1 MFTGTIESLSHEGG
15 LLVKFTGSS
24 PALESIITDAA
35 TGDYIGKVDS
45 VLGNTNSPL
54 VHVAHIERKLDM
66 QSLLGKEVGVRS
78 KKPREERQN
87 DRDQRRDQRNE
98 RSGDRDGYRGSRDER
113 RQEKS
118 HQPSEDWDC
127 PQCQNNNYSFRQN
140 CNRCEAPR
148 PSSGRSS
155 SRRDERYG
163 GRDDR
168 RGRDDNRGRDDRRGS
183 RDSGRDSNRS
193 RGQRDG
199 ADNSN
204 DWDCPKCQNSNFS
217 FRSECNRCG
226 LEREG
231 GAPSPSRQRNDRS
244 GGRDGGHR
252 DRRDSGRDNFSRSD
266 NRSGGNENRMDGD
279 WECPK
284 CHNNN
289 FARRDE
295 CNRCGLARSGGARRD
310 SGRSGGG
317 GGYGGGGGG
326 RDSGRSGGGGYR
338 GGRDGGRD
346 SGRSSGGGGYG
357 GGRDGGRDSGR
368 SSGGGGG
375 YRGGRDGGRDS
386 GRSSGG
392 GYSGGGGRDS
402 GRSSGGG
409 GYGGGRD
416 GGRDSGRGRRDDSA
430 PRRKPEEPEFR
441 RSKGKKDGHAHNRG
455 PGEIRPQ
462 SYDKT
467 QD

>member
-1 MFTGTIESLSHEGG
+1 MASALSLGNTMFTGTIESLSHEGG
-15 LLVKFTGSS
+15 LLVTFTGSS

-54 VHVAHIERKLDM
+54 VHVAHIDRKLDI
-66 QSLLGKEVGVRS
+66 QTLVGKEVGVRS

-87 DRDQRRDQRNE
+87 DRDQRRDRNGG
-98 RSGDRDGYRGSRDER
+98 RDDRRGSRDER
-113 RQEKS
+113 REQRR

-127 PQCQNNNYSFRQN
+127 PECRNSNFSFRQN

-148 PSSGRSS
+148 PSTGRSS
-155 SRRDERYG
+155 ARRDERYG

-168 RGRDDNRGRDDRRGS
+168 RGRDGGRDDRRG
-183 RDSGRDSNRS
+183 RDGGRDSNRS
-193 RGQRDG
+193 SNRDG

-204 DWDCPKCQNSNFS
+204 DWECPKCQNNNFS
-217 FRSECNRCG
+217 FRAECNRCG

-231 GAPSPSRQRNDRS
+231 GAPRPGRQGNDRR
-244 GGRDGGHR
+244 GGRDGGYQ
-252 DRRDSGRDNFSRSD
+252 DRRDGGRDRFSRSD

-289 FARRDE
+289 FARRNE
-295 CNRCGLARSGGARRD
+295 CNRCGLP
-310 SGRSGGG
+310 RSGGG
-317 GGYGGGGGG
+317 GGGGGYRGGRDGG

-346 SGRSSGGGGYG
+346 SGRS
-357 GGRDGGRDSGR
+357 
-368 SSGGGGG
+368 GGGG
-375 YRGGRDGGRDS
+375 YRGGRDDGRDS
-386 GRSSGG
+386 GRSDDRRER
-392 GYSGGGGRDS
+392 RDS
-402 GRSSGGG
+402 SPRGRPESSG
-409 GYGGGRD
+409 
-416 GGRDSGRGRRDDSA
+416 
-430 PRRKPEEPEFR
+430 FR
-441 RSKGKKDGHAHNRG
+441 PAKGKKPGHAHNRG
-455 PGEIRPQ
+455 PSEIRPP
-462 SYDKT
+462 SYDRR

>member
-24 PALESIITDAA
+24 PALESIITDAT

-66 QSLLGKEVGVRS
+66 QSLVGKEVGVRS

-98 RSGDRDGYRGSRDER
+98 RSGDRDGHRGSRDER
-113 RQEKS
+113 RQERN

-155 SRRDERYG
+155 TRRDERYG

-168 RGRDDNRGRDDRRGS
+168 RGRDDNRGRGDRRGS

-193 RGQRDG
+193 SGQRDG

-252 DRRDSGRDNFSRSD
+252 DRRDSGRERFSRSD

-295 CNRCGLARSGGARRD
+295 CNRCGLARSGG
-310 SGRSGGG
+310 
-317 GGYGGGGGG
+317 
-326 RDSGRSGGGGYR
+326 
-338 GGRDGGRD
+338 GGRD
-346 SGRSSGGGGYG
+346 SGRSSGGGGY
-357 GGRDGGRDSGR
+357 
-368 SSGGGGG
+368 
-375 YRGGRDGGRDS
+375 RG
-386 GRSSGG
+386 
-392 GYSGGGGRDS
+392 GGGGRDS
-402 GRSSGGG
+402 G
-409 GYGGGRD
+409 
-416 GGRDSGRGRRDDSA
+416 
-430 PRRKPEEPEFR
+430 
-441 RSKGKKDGHAHNRG
+441 
-455 PGEIRPQ
+455 
-462 SYDKT
+462 
-467 QD
+467 

>member
-1 MFTGTIESLSHEGG
+1 MRRASALCLGNTMFTGTIESLSHEGG

-54 VHVAHIERKLDM
+54 VHVAHIERKLNM
-66 QSLLGKEVGVRS
+66 QDLVGKEVGVRS

-87 DRDQRRDQRNE
+87 NRDQRNE

-113 RQEKS
+113 RQEKN

-140 CNRCEAPR
+140 CNRCEAPK

-163 GRDDR
+163 GRDDNR
-168 RGRDDNRGRDDRRGS
+168 GGRDDNRGRDDSRGN
-183 RDSGRDSNRS
+183 RDGGRDSNRS
-193 RGQRDG
+193 NGQRDG
-199 ADNSN
+199 PDNSN
-204 DWDCPKCQNSNFS
+204 DWECPKCQNSNFS

-226 LEREG
+226 LEKEG
-231 GAPSPSRQRNDRS
+231 GEPSPSRQRSDRS
-244 GGRDGGHR
+244 GGRDGGNR
-252 DRRDSGRDNFSRSD
+252 DRRDSGSDRFSGSD
-266 NRSGGNENRMDGD
+266 NRSGGNESRMDGD
-279 WECPK
+279 WDCPK

-310 SGRSGGG
+310 P
-317 GGYGGGGGG
+317 
-326 RDSGRSGGGGYR
+326 
-338 GGRDGGRD
+338 
-346 SGRSSGGGGYG
+346 
-357 GGRDGGRDSGR
+357 
-368 SSGGGGG
+368 
-375 YRGGRDGGRDS
+375 

-402 GRSSGGG
+402 GRSGGGGYSGGGGRDSGRSGGG
-409 GYGGGRD
+409 GYSGG

-430 PRRKPEEPEFR
+430 PRGKPEESEFR
-441 RSKGKKDGHAHNRG
+441 RSKGKKDGHAHNRA
-455 PGEIRPQ
+455 PGEIRSQ
-462 SYDKT
+462 SYERTRD
-467 QD
+467 

>member
-1 MFTGTIESLSHEGG
+1 MASALSLGNTMFTGTIESLSHEGG
-15 LLVKFTGSS
+15 LLVTFTGSS

-45 VLGNTNSPL
+45 VLGNTDSPL

-66 QSLLGKEVGVRS
+66 QSLVGKEVGVRS

-87 DRDQRRDQRNE
+87 DRDQRRDRTDG
-98 RSGDRDGYRGSRDER
+98 RDDRRGSRDER
-113 RQEKS
+113 REQKR

-127 PQCQNNNYSFRQN
+127 PECRNSNYSFRQN

-155 SRRDERYG
+155 ARRDERYG

-168 RGRDDNRGRDDRRGS
+168 RGRDGGRDDRRGRDGGRDDRRG

-193 RGQRDG
+193 SNRDG

-204 DWDCPKCQNSNFS
+204 DWECPKCQNSNFS

-244 GGRDGGHR
+244 GGRDGGFR
-252 DRRDSGRDNFSRSD
+252 DRRDSGRDRFSRSD

-289 FARRDE
+289 FARRNE
-295 CNRCGLARSGGARRD
+295 CNRCGLPRSGG
-310 SGRSGGG
+310 
-317 GGYGGGGGG
+317 
-326 RDSGRSGGGGYR
+326 
-338 GGRDGGRD
+338 
-346 SGRSSGGGGYG
+346 
-357 GGRDGGRDSGR
+357 
-368 SSGGGGG
+368 GGGGG

-386 GRSSGG
+386 GRSGGGGG
-392 GYSGGGGRDS
+392 GYRGGRDGGRDS
-402 GRSSGGG
+402 GRSGGGGGGGYRGGRDGGRDSGRSGGG
-409 GYGGGRD
+409 GYGGRD
-416 GGRDSGRGRRDDSA
+416 GGRDSGRGDDRRERRDDS
-430 PRRKPEEPEFR
+430 PRRKPEGSEFR
-441 RSKGKKDGHAHNRG
+441 HAKGKKPGHAHNRG
-455 PGEIRPQ
+455 PSEIRSQ
-462 SYDKT
+462 SYERNRD
-467 QD
+467 

>member
-1 MFTGTIESLSHEGG
+1 LCLGNTMFTGTIESLSHEGG

-54 VHVAHIERKLDM
+54 VHVAHIERKLDLE
-66 QSLLGKEVGVRS
+66 SLVGKEVGVRS
-78 KKPREERQN
+78 KKPRVERQN
-87 DRDQRRDQRNE
+87 ERDQRRDQRTE
-98 RSGDRDGYRGSRDER
+98 RSGDRDGYRGTRDER
-113 RQEKS
+113 RQDKS

-163 GRDDR
+163 GRDER
-168 RGRDDNRGRDDRRGS
+168 RGGRDENRGRDDRRGS
-183 RDSGRDSNRS
+183 RDGGRDSNRS
-193 RGQRDG
+193 NGQRDG
-199 ADNSN
+199 PDNSN
-204 DWDCPKCQNSNFS
+204 DWECPKCQNSNFS

-226 LEREG
+226 LEKEG
-231 GAPSPSRQRNDRS
+231 GAPSPSRQRSDRS
-244 GGRDGGHR
+244 GGRDGGNR
-252 DRRDSGRDNFSRSD
+252 DRRDSGRDRFSGSD

-317 GGYGGGGGG
+317 GYGGGGG
-326 RDSGRSGGGGYR
+326 RDSGRSGGGGYGGGGGR
-338 GGRDGGRD
+338 DSGRSGGYGGGRDGGRD
-346 SGRSSGGGGYG
+346 SGRSGGGGGYG

-368 SSGGGGG
+368 SG
-375 YRGGRDGGRDS
+375 
-386 GRSSGG
+386 
-392 GYSGGGGRDS
+392 
-402 GRSSGGG
+402 GGG

-430 PRRKPEEPEFR
+430 PRGKPEASEFR
-441 RSKGKKDGHAHNRG
+441 RSKGKKDGHAHNRA
-455 PGEIRPQ
+455 PSDIQPRN
-462 SYDKT
+462 YDKT

>member
-15 LLVKFTGSS
+15 LLVTFTGSS

-54 VHVAHIERKLDM
+54 VHVAHIERKLDI
-66 QSLLGKEVGVRS
+66 QSLIGKEVGVRS

-87 DRDQRRDQRNE
+87 DRDQRRN
-98 RSGDRDGYRGSRDER
+98 RDGGRDDRRGSRDER
-113 RQEKS
+113 RQERS

-127 PQCQNNNYSFRQN
+127 PECRNNNYSFRQN

-155 SRRDERYG
+155 ARRDERYG

-168 RGRDDNRGRDDRRGS
+168 RGRDG
-183 RDSGRDSNRS
+183 GRDSNRS
-193 RGQRDG
+193 SNRDGG

-204 DWDCPKCQNSNFS
+204 DWECPKCQNNNFS
-217 FRSECNRCG
+217 FRAECNRCG

-231 GAPSPSRQRNDRS
+231 GAPRPGRQGNDRR
-244 GGRDGGHR
+244 GGRDGGYQ
-252 DRRDSGRDNFSRSD
+252 DRRDGGRDRFSRSD
-266 NRSGGNENRMDGD
+266 NRRGGNENRMDGD

-289 FARRDE
+289 FARRNE
-295 CNRCGLARSGGARRD
+295 CNRCGLARSGG
-310 SGRSGGG
+310 GGG
-317 GGYGGGGGG
+317 GGY
-326 RDSGRSGGGGYR
+326 

-346 SGRSSGGGGYG
+346 SGRSND
-357 GGRDGGRDSGR
+357 RRDS
-368 SSGGGGG
+368 SP
-375 YRGGRDGGRDS
+375 RG
-386 GRSSGG
+386 
-392 GYSGGGGRDS
+392 
-402 GRSSGGG
+402 
-409 GYGGGRD
+409 
-416 GGRDSGRGRRDDSA
+416 
-430 PRRKPEEPEFR
+430 KPEGSEFR
-441 RSKGKKDGHAHNRG
+441 HAKGKKPGHAHNRG
-455 PGEIRPQ
+455 PSEIRPQ
-462 SYDKT
+462 NYERN